1 MPPATAQAPKLAIL
15 TTILRADFH
24 HPLSYFQ
31 RFEVWHLYHRVAN
44 DIAQD
49 KLGIRAIRFRNCFDL
64 IFKLT
69 RLKPTLIQGGEPY
82 DFPAQFPLIVA
93 TIVANVLLRIPYYF
107 PTFENIPPEKKFA
120 RIYRWGFSLSPIL
133 IPFIKCVARF
143 YAHRASLIFA
153 VNQGAQANMRALQ
166 CREEKLSN
174 LLYATWGVETELFS
188 PTRRGDEPDMG
199 PNGIIFVGRLIEL
212 KGVLILI
219 EAFGEVK
226 KHIPDAQL
234 FIIGDGP
241 LKNRLNQIAESKG
254 IRGSIHLLGVIRNRN
269 LPPYFR
275 AARVTVTPS
284 ISTRRWAEQ
293 VGMVNIQ
300 SIACG
305 TPVISTKSGS
315 IPEFVHDGVT
325 GILVP
330 ENDSKLLAKA
340 IIRVLID
347 QKLHNLLSQNC
358 RLFAE
363 EHYDARKNLLRVEEL
378 LWTRFL
384 ERKRNY
390 ETSIQCRL

>member
-1 MPPATAQAPKLAIL
+1 MPPATARAPKLAIL

-24 HPLSYFQ
+24 NPLSYFK
-31 RFEVWHLYHRVAN
+31 RFEVWHLYHRLAN
-44 DIAQD
+44 DISRNE
-49 KLGIRAIRFRNCFDL
+49 LGIRTIRFRNCLDL
-64 IFKLT
+64 IFKLAK
-69 RLKPTLIQGGEPY
+69 LKPALIQGGEPY

-93 TIVANVLLRIPYYF
+93 TIVGSAILRIPYYF

-120 RIYRWGFSLSPIL
+120 RIYRLGIPLGPVL
-133 IPFIKCVARF
+133 IPFLKWVARF
-143 YAHRASLIFA
+143 YAWRAKLIFA
-153 VNQGAQANMRALQ
+153 VNQGAQANMVSLQ
-166 CREEKLSN
+166 CPKEKIGN
-174 LLYATWGVETELFS
+174 LLYATWGVDTELFS
-188 PTRRGDEPDMG
+188 PTPRGDEPDMG
-199 PNGIIFVGRLIEL
+199 PNSILFVGRLIEL

-219 EAFGEVK
+219 EAFGKVK
-226 KHIPDAQL
+226 KHVPDAQL

-241 LKNRLNQIAESKG
+241 LKNRLSQIAVSKG
-254 IRGSIHLLGVIRNRN
+254 FRDSVHLLGVVQNRN

-284 ISTRRWAEQ
+284 ISTSRWAEQ

-315 IPEFVHDGVT
+315 IPEFVRDGLT

-330 ENDSKLLAKA
+330 ENDREALAEA
-340 IIRVLID
+340 IIRLLTD
-347 QKLHNLLSQNC
+347 QEIHNFLSKNC

-363 EHYDARKNLLRVEEL
+363 EHYDARKNLPLVEEL

-384 ERKRNY
+384 GM
-390 ETSIQCRL
+390 ETNL